1 VNTPDAT
8 PRIATPHISPAIAH
22 AAAALGPGPLT
33 EAALRA
39 HIFPLFSR
47 ILKRPGIYLANH
59 SLGRPLDQMSANVQ
73 TALDAWYRD
82 MDDAWGP
89 WLDELHTFR
98 NNIACLLGISRADA
112 VVPKSSAGQGLRAVL
127 NALPAPTPRIL
138 TTRGEFDSIDF
149 ILKTYHHRRRADV
162 TWIEPHTPPDQ
173 PPRFQ
178 TDDLIAALTREHF
191 DLLVVSPVFY
201 ATGQLLD
208 DLPRLIAAAHAKNT
222 LVLLDCYHAAGVI
235 PLALESLHADF
246 AIGGSYKY
254 TRGGPGACWLM
265 IHPRHLTPERDDNNH
280 EPPFRTL
287 DTGWFA
293 KRDTFKFQRPEQ
305 PLLAHGGD
313 AWMEATPAIL
323 PLYQAKSGLELT
335 LALGVER
342 LRAYSLEQ
350 LAFLEAA
357 LREHNIPTRR
367 GGASPQ
373 HSGAYV
379 LIPHADAG
387 TFCNRLKSHNVIA
400 DARLGHARFAP
411 DILTTRDE
419 LTRATAIIAEC
430 LHQASPHAPLASRTD

>member
-1 VNTPDAT
+1 MNTPDAPSRAAT
-8 PRIATPHISPAIAH
+8 PRISPAIAH
-22 AAAALGPGPLT
+22 AAAALGSGPLT
-33 EAALRA
+33 EDALRT

-59 SLGRPLDQMSANVQ
+59 SLGRPLDQMSTDVQ
-73 TALDAWYRD
+73 AALDAWYRD

-98 NNIACLLGISRADA
+98 NNIACLLGVSRADA
-112 VVPKSSAGQGLRAVL
+112 VVPKTSAGQGLRAVL
-127 NALPAPTPRIL
+127 NALPSPTPRIL

-162 TWIEPHTPPDQ
+162 TWIEPHTAPDQ
-173 PPRFQ
+173 PPRFR
-178 TDDLIAALTREHF
+178 TDDLIAALAREHF

-201 ATGQLLD
+201 ATGQILEN
-208 DLPRLIAAAHAKNT
+208 LPALIAAAHAKNT

-235 PLALESLHADF
+235 PLALEALNTDF

-265 IHPRHLTPERDDNNH
+265 IHPRHLRDDTNS

-305 PLLAHGGD
+305 PLLATGGD
-313 AWMEATPAIL
+313 AWMEATPAVL

-335 LALGVER
+335 LALGVDR
-342 LRAYSLEQ
+342 LRAYALEQ
-350 LAFLEAA
+350 LAFLEHA
-357 LREHNIPTRR
+357 LQQHNIPTRR
-367 GGASPQ
+367 GGHTPD
-373 HSGAYV
+373 HSGAYL
-379 LIPHADAG
+379 LIPHQDTT
-387 TFCNRLKSHNVIA
+387 TFCNRLKSQSLNA
-400 DARLGHARFAP
+400 DARLGHTRFAP
-411 DILTTRDE
+411 DILTTREE
-419 LTRATAIIAEC
+419 LTGAAAIIAS
-430 LHQASPHAPLASRTD
+430 AFAPGATA

>member
-1 VNTPDAT
+1 MNTPDASSRLAA
-8 PRIATPHISPAIAH
+8 PRISPAIAH
-22 AAAALGPGPLT
+22 AAAALGSGPLT

-47 ILKRPGIYLANH
+47 ILNRPGIYLANH
-59 SLGRPLDQMSANVQ
+59 SLGRPLDQMSGDVQ
-73 TALDAWYRD
+73 AALDAWYHD

-98 NNIACLLGISRADA
+98 NNIACLLGVSRADA
-112 VVPKSSAGQGLRAVL
+112 VVPKTSAGQGLRAVL
-127 NALPAPTPRIL
+127 NALPAPAPRIL

-162 TWIEPHTPPDQ
+162 TWIEPHATPDQ
-173 PPRFQ
+173 PPRFR
-178 TDDLIAALTREHF
+178 TDDLIAVLTRDHF

-201 ATGQLLD
+201 ATGQILE
-208 DLPRLIAAAHAKNT
+208 DLPRLIAAAHAKST
-222 LVLLDCYHAAGVI
+222 LILLDCYHAAGVI
-235 PLALESLHADF
+235 PLALESLGADF

-265 IHPRHLTPERDDNNH
+265 IHPRHLRDDGH
-280 EPPFRTL
+280 SEPPFRTL

-305 PLLAHGGD
+305 PLLAGGGD

-335 LALGVER
+335 LALGVPR
-342 LRAYSLEQ
+342 LRAYALEQ

-357 LREHNIPTRR
+357 LREHHIPTRR
-367 GGASPQ
+367 GGASPED
-373 HSGAYV
+373 SGAYV
-379 LIPHADAG
+379 LIPHADTS
-387 TFCNRLKSHNVIA
+387 TFCSRLRSHHVIA

-419 LTRATAIIAEC
+419 LTRAAAIIAEC
-430 LHQASPHAPLASRTD
+430 LR

>member
-1 VNTPDAT
+1 MNTPDAASRLAT
-8 PRIATPHISPAIAH
+8 PRIGPAIAS
-22 AAAALGPGPLT
+22 AVAALGPGPLRE
-33 EAALRA
+33 EAIRT

-59 SLGRPLDQMSANVQ
+59 SLGRPLDQMSSDVQ
-73 TALDAWYRD
+73 AALDAWYRD

-89 WLDELHTFR
+89 WLDELHSFR
-98 NNIACLLGISRADA
+98 NNIACLLGVSRADA
-112 VVPKSSAGQGLRAVL
+112 VVPKTSAGQGLRAVL
-127 NALPAPTPRIL
+127 NALPSPTPRIL

-162 TWIEPHTPPDQ
+162 TWIEPNAEPDQ
-173 PPRFQ
+173 PPRFRSEGI
-178 TDDLIAALTREHF
+178 LAALQSQPF

-201 ATGQLLD
+201 ATGQILD
-208 DLPRLIAAAHAKNT
+208 DLPRIVAAAHAKKT
-222 LVLLDCYHAAGVI
+222 LVLVDCYHAAGVI
-235 PLALESLHADF
+235 SLTLESLNADF

-265 IHPRHLTPERDDNNH
+265 IHPQHLRDDGH
-280 EPPFRTL
+280 SEPPFRTL

-305 PLLAHGGD
+305 PLLASGGD
-313 AWMEATPAIL
+313 AWMKATPAIL

-342 LRAYSLEQ
+342 LRTYTIEQ

-357 LREHNIPTRR
+357 LRHHNIPVRR
-367 GGASPQ
+367 GGTGPE
-373 HSGAYV
+373 HSGAY
-379 LIPHADAG
+379 LLLPHRDTTA
-387 TFCNRLKSHNVIA
+387 FCDRLKARSVIA

-411 DILTTRDE
+411 DVLTTREE
-419 LTRATAIIAEC
+419 LTRAAAIIADTF
-430 LHQASPHAPLASRTD
+430 ASGATA

>member
-1 VNTPDAT
+1 VNTPDAAS
-8 PRIATPHISPAIAH
+8 RIATPRISPAIAS

-33 EAALRA
+33 ESSLRA

-59 SLGRPLDQMSANVQ
+59 SLGRPLDQMSSDVQ
-73 TALDAWYRD
+73 AALDAWYHD

-98 NNIACLLGISRADA
+98 NNIACLLGVSRADA
-112 VVPKSSAGQGLRAVL
+112 VVPKTSAGQGLRAAL
-127 NALPAPTPRIL
+127 NALPSATPRIL

-149 ILKTYHHRRRADV
+149 ILKTYHHRHRADI
-162 TWIEPHTPPDQ
+162 TWIEPHTQPDQ
-173 PPRFQ
+173 PPRFRA
-178 TDDLIAALTREHF
+178 DDILAALERQSF

-201 ATGQLLD
+201 ATGQILD
-208 DLPRLIAAAHAKNT
+208 NLTRLIAAAHAKNT
-222 LVLLDCYHAAGVI
+222 LVLLDCYHAASVI
-235 PLALESLHADF
+235 PLSLESLRADF

-265 IHPRHLTPERDDNNH
+265 IHPRHLRDDGNS

-293 KRDTFKFQRPEQ
+293 KRDTFKFQRPNQ
-305 PLLAHGGD
+305 PLLAAGGD

-323 PLYQAKSGLELT
+323 PLYQAKSGLELS
-335 LALGVER
+335 LALGVDR
-342 LRAYSLEQ
+342 LRAYTLEQ

-357 LREHNIPTRR
+357 LRRHNIPVRR
-367 GGASPQ
+367 GGTHPD
-373 HSGAYV
+373 HSGAY
-379 LIPHADAG
+379 LLLPHPDTTA
-387 TFCNRLKSHNVIA
+387 FCDRLKARSVIA

-419 LTRATAIIAEC
+419 LAHAATIIAASFAEC
-430 LHQASPHAPLASRTD
+430 ANASVATT